1 MFNIVEKRKYFY
13 GLSIVLTILSMVS
26 IFVWKLNLSIDFRGG
41 SNIEIA
47 IVDAEKNLNKVSEIG
62 KNSGLKIDSSR
73 VASDNKIIIR
83 TDDLS
88 AAEHNKFIQDLKIEF
103 ADAVSE
109 ENYQTVGPVIS
120 KDLTNKAIWSVVI
133 ASIAIILYIAYA
145 FRKLPKPAS
154 SWRFGLAAV
163 TALIHD
169 LIITTGFVS
178 IVGHYYSWIQV
189 DALFITALL
198 TIMGFSIHD
207 TIVVFDR
214 LRENMIR
221 KPDSNIETLAN
232 DSILQTISRSIN
244 TSLTTILVLTALFL
258 IGGESIRHF
267 VLILI
272 AGITFGTYSS
282 IFIAT
287 MILVTWS
294 KITTHPSREQGSL
307 IRK

>member
-1 MFNIVEKRKYFY
+1 MFNVVKNRNYFF
-13 GLSIVLTILSMVS
+13 GFSLLLTILSIIS
-26 IFVWKLNLSIDFRGG
+26 IFTWKLNLSIDFRGG
-41 SNIEIA
+41 SNIEISLPN
-47 IVDAEKNLNKVSEIG
+47 AEENLNKIREIG
-62 KNSGLKIDSSR
+62 RESGLKIDSVR
-73 VASDNKIIIR
+73 TSDNNKVIIR

-88 AAEHNKFIQDLKIEF
+88 ADEHSLFIENLKSEF
-103 ADAVSE
+103 SDKVTE
-109 ENYQTVGPVIS
+109 ENYQTVGPVVS
-120 KDLTNKAIWSVVI
+120 RDLTNKTIWSVVI

-145 FRKLPKPAS
+145 FRRTPKPAS

-163 TALIHD
+163 AALIHD

-178 IVGHYYSWIQV
+178 IVGHFYSWMQV

-198 TIMGFSIHD
+198 TIMGFSVHD

-214 LRENMIR
+214 LRENLIR
-221 KPDSNIETLAN
+221 KPESDIETLAN
-232 DSILQTISRSIN
+232 DSIIQTLSRSIN

-282 IFIAT
+282 IFIASI
-287 MILVTWS
+287 ILVVWS
-294 KITTHPSREQGSL
+294 KNGSDL
-307 IRK
+307 SHK

>member
-1 MFNIVEKRKYFY
+1 
-13 GLSIVLTILSMVS
+13 
-26 IFVWKLNLSIDFRGG
+26 LSIDFRGG
-41 SNIEIA
+41 SNIEISLPN
-47 IVDAEKNLNKVSEIG
+47 AEENLNKIREIG
-62 KNSGLKIDSSR
+62 RESGLKIDSVR
-73 VASDNKIIIR
+73 TSDNNKVIIR

-88 AAEHNKFIQDLKIEF
+88 TNEHSLFIENLKSEF
-103 ADAVSE
+103 SDKVAE
-109 ENYQTVGPVIS
+109 ENYQTVGPVVS
-120 KDLTNKAIWSVVI
+120 RDLTNKTIWSVVI

-145 FRKLPKPAS
+145 FRRTPKPAS

-163 TALIHD
+163 AALIHD

-178 IVGHYYSWIQV
+178 IVGHFYSWMQV

-198 TIMGFSIHD
+198 TIMGFSVHD

-214 LRENMIR
+214 LRENLIR
-221 KPDSNIETLAN
+221 KPESDIETLAN
-232 DSILQTISRSIN
+232 DSIIQTLSRSIN

-282 IFIAT
+282 IFIASI
-287 MILVTWS
+287 ILVVWS
-294 KITTHPSREQGSL
+294 KNGNDLSHR
-307 IRK
+307 

>member
-1 MFNIVEKRKYFY
+1 MFNVVKNRNYFF
-13 GLSIVLTILSMVS
+13 GFSLLLTILSIIS
-26 IFVWKLNLSIDFRGG
+26 IFTWKLNLSIDFRGG
-41 SNIEIA
+41 SNIEISLPN
-47 IVDAEKNLNKVSEIG
+47 AEENLNKIREIG
-62 KNSGLKIDSSR
+62 RESGLKIDSVR
-73 VASDNKIIIR
+73 TSDNNKVIIR

-88 AAEHNKFIQDLKIEF
+88 TNEHSLFIENLKSEF
-103 ADAVSE
+103 SDKVAE
-109 ENYQTVGPVIS
+109 ENYQTVGPVVS
-120 KDLTNKAIWSVVI
+120 RDLTNKTIWSVVI

-145 FRKLPKPAS
+145 FRRTPKPAS

-163 TALIHD
+163 AALIHD

-178 IVGHYYSWIQV
+178 IVGHFYSWMQV

-198 TIMGFSIHD
+198 TIMGFSVHD

-214 LRENMIR
+214 LRENLIR
-221 KPDSNIETLAN
+221 KPESDIETLAN
-232 DSILQTISRSIN
+232 DSIIQTLSRSIN

-282 IFIAT
+282 IFIASI
-287 MILVTWS
+287 ILVVWS
-294 KITTHPSREQGSL
+294 KNGNDLSHR
-307 IRK
+307 

>member
-1 MFNIVEKRKYFY
+1 MFNVVKNRNYFF
-13 GLSIVLTILSMVS
+13 GFSLLLTILSIIS
-26 IFVWKLNLSIDFRGG
+26 IFTWKLNLSIDFRGG
-41 SNIEIA
+41 SNIEISLPN
-47 IVDAEKNLNKVSEIG
+47 AEENLNKIREIG
-62 KNSGLKIDSSR
+62 GESGLKIDSVR
-73 VASDNKIIIR
+73 TSDNNKVIIR

-88 AAEHNKFIQDLKIEF
+88 TNEHSLFIENLKSEF
-103 ADAVSE
+103 SDKVAE
-109 ENYQTVGPVIS
+109 ENYQTVGPVVS
-120 KDLTNKAIWSVVI
+120 RDLTNKTIWSVVI

-145 FRKLPKPAS
+145 FRRIPKPAS

-163 TALIHD
+163 AALIHD

-178 IVGHYYSWIQV
+178 IVGHFYSWMQV

-198 TIMGFSIHD
+198 TIMGFSVHD

-214 LRENMIR
+214 LRENLIR
-221 KPDSNIETLAN
+221 KPESDIETLAN
-232 DSILQTISRSIN
+232 DSIIQTLSRSIN

-282 IFIAT
+282 IFIASI
-287 MILVTWS
+287 ILVVWS
-294 KITTHPSREQGSL
+294 KNGSDL
-307 IRK
+307 SHK

>member
-1 MFNIVEKRKYFY
+1 MFNVVKNRNYFF
-13 GLSIVLTILSMVS
+13 GFSLLLTILSIIS
-26 IFVWKLNLSIDFRGG
+26 IFTWKLNLSIDFRGG
-41 SNIEIA
+41 SNIEISLPN
-47 IVDAEKNLNKVSEIG
+47 AEENLNKIREIG
-62 KNSGLKIDSSR
+62 RESGLKIDSVR
-73 VASDNKIIIR
+73 TSDNNKVIIR

-88 AAEHNKFIQDLKIEF
+88 TNEHSLFIENLKSEF
-103 ADAVSE
+103 SDKVAE
-109 ENYQTVGPVIS
+109 ENYQTVGPVVS
-120 KDLTNKAIWSVVI
+120 RDLTNKTIWSVVI

-145 FRKLPKPAS
+145 FRRIPKPAS

-163 TALIHD
+163 AALIHD

-178 IVGHYYSWIQV
+178 IVGHFYSWMQV

-198 TIMGFSIHD
+198 TIMGFSVHD

-214 LRENMIR
+214 LRENLIR
-221 KPDSNIETLAN
+221 KPESDIETLAN
-232 DSILQTISRSIN
+232 DSIIQTLSRSIN

-282 IFIAT
+282 IFIASI
-287 MILVTWS
+287 ILVVWS
-294 KITTHPSREQGSL
+294 KNGNDLSHR
-307 IRK
+307 

>member
-1 MFNIVEKRKYFY
+1 MFNVVKNRNYFF
-13 GLSIVLTILSMVS
+13 GFSLLLTILSIIS
-26 IFVWKLNLSIDFRGG
+26 IFTWKLNLSIDFRGG
-41 SNIEIA
+41 SNIEISLPN
-47 IVDAEKNLNKVSEIG
+47 AEENLNKIREIG
-62 KNSGLKIDSSR
+62 RESGLKIDSVR
-73 VASDNKIIIR
+73 TSDNNKVIIR

-88 AAEHNKFIQDLKIEF
+88 TNEHSLFIENLKSEF
-103 ADAVSE
+103 SDKVAE
-109 ENYQTVGPVIS
+109 ENYQTVGPVVS
-120 KDLTNKAIWSVVI
+120 RDLTNKTIWSVVI

-145 FRKLPKPAS
+145 FRRIPKPAS

-163 TALIHD
+163 AALIHD

-178 IVGHYYSWIQV
+178 IVGHFYSWMQV

-198 TIMGFSIHD
+198 TIMGFSVHD

-214 LRENMIR
+214 LRENLIR
-221 KPDSNIETLAN
+221 KPESDIETLAN
-232 DSILQTISRSIN
+232 DSIIQTLSRSIN

-282 IFIAT
+282 IFIASI
-287 MILVTWS
+287 ILVVWS
-294 KITTHPSREQGSL
+294 KNGSDL
-307 IRK
+307 SHR

>member
-1 MFNIVEKRKYFY
+1 MFNVVKNRNYFF
-13 GLSIVLTILSMVS
+13 GFSLLLTILSIIS
-26 IFVWKLNLSIDFRGG
+26 IFTWKLNLSIDFRGG
-41 SNIEIA
+41 SNIEISLPNT
-47 IVDAEKNLNKVSEIG
+47 EENLNKIREIG
-62 KNSGLKIDSSR
+62 RESGLKIDSVR
-73 VASDNKIIIR
+73 TSDNNKVIIR

-88 AAEHNKFIQDLKIEF
+88 TNEHSLFIENLKSEF
-103 ADAVSE
+103 SDKVAE
-109 ENYQTVGPVIS
+109 ENYQTVGPVVS
-120 KDLTNKAIWSVVI
+120 RDLTNKTIWSVVI

-145 FRKLPKPAS
+145 FRRTPKPAS

-163 TALIHD
+163 AALIHD

-178 IVGHYYSWIQV
+178 IVGHFYSWMQV

-198 TIMGFSIHD
+198 TIMGFSVHD

-214 LRENMIR
+214 LRENLIR
-221 KPDSNIETLAN
+221 KPESDIETLAN
-232 DSILQTISRSIN
+232 DSIIQTLSRSIN

-282 IFIAT
+282 IFIASN
-287 MILVTWS
+287 ILVVWS
-294 KITTHPSREQGSL
+294 KNGSDL
-307 IRK
+307 SHK

>member
-1 MFNIVEKRKYFY
+1 MFNVVKNRNYFF
-13 GLSIVLTILSMVS
+13 GFSLLLTILSIIS
-26 IFVWKLNLSIDFRGG
+26 IFTWKLNLSIDFRGG
-41 SNIEIA
+41 SNIEISLPN
-47 IVDAEKNLNKVSEIG
+47 AEENLNKIREIG
-62 KNSGLKIDSSR
+62 RESGLKIDSVR
-73 VASDNKIIIR
+73 TSDNNKVIIR

-88 AAEHNKFIQDLKIEF
+88 TNEHSLFIENLKSEF
-103 ADAVSE
+103 SDKVAE
-109 ENYQTVGPVIS
+109 ENYQTVGPVVS
-120 KDLTNKAIWSVVI
+120 RDLTNKTIWSVVI

-145 FRKLPKPAS
+145 FRRTPKPAS

-163 TALIHD
+163 AALIHD

-178 IVGHYYSWIQV
+178 IVGHFYSWMQV

-198 TIMGFSIHD
+198 TIMGFSVHD

-214 LRENMIR
+214 LRENLIR
-221 KPDSNIETLAN
+221 KPESDIETLAN
-232 DSILQTISRSIN
+232 DSIIQTLSRSIN

-282 IFIAT
+282 IFIASI
-287 MILVTWS
+287 ILVVWS
-294 KITTHPSREQGSL
+294 KNGSDL
-307 IRK
+307 SHK

>member
-1 MFNIVEKRKYFY
+1 MFNVVKNRNYFF
-13 GLSIVLTILSMVS
+13 GFSLLLTILSIIS
-26 IFVWKLNLSIDFRGG
+26 IFTWKLNLSIDFRGG
-41 SNIEIA
+41 SNIEISLPN
-47 IVDAEKNLNKVSEIG
+47 AEENLNKIREIG
-62 KNSGLKIDSSR
+62 GESGLKIDSVR
-73 VASDNKIIIR
+73 TSDNNKVIIR

-88 AAEHNKFIQDLKIEF
+88 TNEHSLFIENLKSEF
-103 ADAVSE
+103 SDKVAE
-109 ENYQTVGPVIS
+109 ENYQTVGPVVS
-120 KDLTNKAIWSVVI
+120 RDLTNKTIWSVVI

-145 FRKLPKPAS
+145 FRRIPKPAS

-163 TALIHD
+163 AALIHD

-178 IVGHYYSWIQV
+178 IVGHFYSWMQV

-198 TIMGFSIHD
+198 TIMGFSVHD

-214 LRENMIR
+214 LRENLIR
-221 KPDSNIETLAN
+221 KPESDIETLAN
-232 DSILQTISRSIN
+232 DSIIQTLSRSIN

-282 IFIAT
+282 IFIASI
-287 MILVTWS
+287 ILVVWS
-294 KITTHPSREQGSL
+294 KNGSDL
-307 IRK
+307 SHR

>member
-1 MFNIVEKRKYFY
+1 MFNVVKNRNYFF
-13 GLSIVLTILSMVS
+13 GFSLLLTILSIIS
-26 IFVWKLNLSIDFRGG
+26 IFTWKLNLSIDFRGG
-41 SNIEIA
+41 SNIEISLPN
-47 IVDAEKNLNKVSEIG
+47 AEENLNKIREIG
-62 KNSGLKIDSSR
+62 RESGLKIDSVR
-73 VASDNKIIIR
+73 TSDNNKVIIR

-88 AAEHNKFIQDLKIEF
+88 TNEHSLFIENLKSEF
-103 ADAVSE
+103 SDKVAE
-109 ENYQTVGPVIS
+109 ENYQTVGPVVS
-120 KDLTNKAIWSVVI
+120 RDLTNKTIWSVVI

-145 FRKLPKPAS
+145 FRRTPKPAS

-163 TALIHD
+163 AALIHD

-178 IVGHYYSWIQV
+178 IVGHFYSWMQV

-198 TIMGFSIHD
+198 TIMGFSVHD

-214 LRENMIR
+214 LRENLIR
-221 KPDSNIETLAN
+221 KPESDIETLAN
-232 DSILQTISRSIN
+232 DSIIQTLSRSIN

-282 IFIAT
+282 IFIASI
-287 MILVTWS
+287 ILVVWS
-294 KITTHPSREQGSL
+294 KNGSDL
-307 IRK
+307 SHR

>member
-1 MFNIVEKRKYFY
+1 MFNVVKNRNYFF
-13 GLSIVLTILSMVS
+13 GFSLLLTILSIIS
-26 IFVWKLNLSIDFRGG
+26 IFTWKLNLSIDFRGG
-41 SNIEIA
+41 SNIEISLPN
-47 IVDAEKNLNKVSEIG
+47 AEENLNKIREIG
-62 KNSGLKIDSSR
+62 RESGLKIDSVR
-73 VASDNKIIIR
+73 TSDNNKVIIR

-88 AAEHNKFIQDLKIEF
+88 TNEHSLFIENLKSEF
-103 ADAVSE
+103 SDKVAE
-109 ENYQTVGPVIS
+109 ENYQTVGPVVS
-120 KDLTNKAIWSVVI
+120 RDLTNKTIWSVVI

-145 FRKLPKPAS
+145 FRRIPKPAS

-163 TALIHD
+163 AALIHD

-178 IVGHYYSWIQV
+178 IVGHFYSWMQV

-198 TIMGFSIHD
+198 TIMGFSVHD

-214 LRENMIR
+214 LRENLIR
-221 KPDSNIETLAN
+221 KPESDIETLAN
-232 DSILQTISRSIN
+232 DSIIQTLSRSIN

-282 IFIAT
+282 IFIASI
-287 MILVTWS
+287 ILVVWS
-294 KITTHPSREQGSL
+294 KNGSDL
-307 IRK
+307 SHK